1 MVTTVKKWGNSQGI
15 RLPKH
20 VLDSVDIKCGDDIV
34 IEVDNKTI
42 TLRKA
47 TVKKIDA
54 LFADYDGDYVPEK
67 LTWDAPVGHEVW

>member
-47 TVKKIDA
+47 TH
-54 LFADYDGDYVPEK
+54 LGQP
-67 LTWDAPVGHEVW
+67 LP